1 MAGGAREPG
10 RGVVSKALSLLE
22 AFEVH
27 PRALTQTELVK
38 ITGLPQ
44 STVHRLAGELVEW
57 GALRR
62 DSQGRYQVGMRLWEL
77 SQNAGRQLRE
87 TARPFVQDLHGLT
100 RQMSQIAVREGAEV
114 LYIDR
119 VYGSER
125 VPRATRVGGRL
136 PIHVTAVGRAILAFE
151 PQWVQDSICD
161 GPLERLT
168 PMTVTSPSAL
178 RRELDLVR
186 EQGWASTYEQVRT
199 GSCSIAVPVWAR
211 GAEVGAG
218 LGLVLPSSAA
228 GSMQRYLPTLRGIA
242 EALEKATSHVP
253 PATIR
258 RTGAIPPPR

>member
-1 MAGGAREPG
+1 MAGGSREPG
-10 RGVVSKALSLLE
+10 RSVVSKALSLLE
-22 AFEVH
+22 AFEGH
-27 PRALTQTELVK
+27 PRALTQTELVEL
-38 ITGLPQ
+38 TGLPQ
-44 STVHRLAGELVEW
+44 PTVHRLAGELVTW

-62 DSQGRYQVGMRLWEL
+62 DAQGRYQIGMRLWEL

-100 RQMSQIAVREGAEV
+100 RQMSQIAVRDGAEV

-161 GPLERLT
+161 GPLARLT
-168 PMTVTSPSAL
+168 PSTVTSPAAL
-178 RRELDLVR
+178 RRELEVVR

-199 GSCSIAVPVWAR
+199 GSCSIAVPVWGR
-211 GAEVGAG
+211 GGEVGAG
-218 LGLVLPSSAA
+218 LGLVLPSSSA
-228 GSMQRYLPTLRGIA
+228 GSMQRHLPTLRGIA
-242 EALEKATSHVP
+242 DALEKATSHVP
-253 PATIR
+253 LGTMLRSAPA
-258 RTGAIPPPR
+258 PPPH